1 MSARSAAYAARAAL
15 VVALLAPASAHAD
28 ALALFGDGARSAAL
42 ARADLAQAAPS
53 DAPRQNAALAA
64 EPGIRL
70 RLGYGHADLHLTL
83 SGRDAG
89 VEHVSGVDLA
99 AQAGARLSETV
110 TVGAALSF
118 HLPDQHLALVG
129 FRPATEPQFVLYEAP
144 LQRTAVDLV
153 AALRYRALSIG
164 GGLSAGLSVSGDG
177 TRFDLGQDAHGTFA
191 DAALDVSL
199 PYRFAPIAGL
209 RLDLG
214 RVKLAASVRGALAVD
229 LRLDSDVRIT
239 LRNNPLN
246 GTTQVRVS
254 GPAGWDPTTIAL
266 GARVA
271 LGLGFSAIGALE
283 YAVYS
288 AAPPPIADVQVDVNL
303 GTTPG
308 QREARFPSPAFRDTL
323 SPRLA
328 VELRRP
334 LGADAHRALSA
345 RLGYALAPSPVP
357 PQTSFTS
364 YADATR
370 HQLALGGGVQLGRF
384 LGVDLSADLA
394 LQLHLL
400 APRSEEKSPVLPFAH
415 YEVGGRIVHG
425 AATIEAAWE

>member
-1 MSARSAAYAARAAL
+1 MSAL
-15 VVALLAPASAHAD
+15 HVACAVLLTAFMMPASARAD
-28 ALALFGDGARSAAL
+28 AQGLFGDGARSAGL
-42 ARADLAQAAPS
+42 GRADLAGAAPS

-70 RLGYGHADLHLTL
+70 RFGYGYAGMRLTL
-83 SGRDAG
+83 DGRDAV
-89 VEHVSGVDLA
+89 VERASGVDLA
-99 AQAGARLSETV
+99 AQLGARLSEAFS
-110 TVGAALSF
+110 VGAALSL

-144 LQRTAVDLV
+144 LQRTSVDLV

-177 TRFDLGQDAHGTFA
+177 TRFDLGQDARGSFA

-214 RVKLAASVRGALAVD
+214 RVQLGASLRGALAVD
-229 LRLDSDVRIT
+229 LRLDSEVRIR

-246 GTTQVRVS
+246 GSTTVQVS
-254 GPAGWDPTTIAL
+254 GPSGWDPTTITL

-271 LGLGFSAIGALE
+271 LGLGLSAIGALE

-288 AAPPPIADVQVDVNL
+288 AAPAPIADVRVDVNL

-308 QREARFPSPAFRDTL
+308 QREARFPAPRFRDTI
-323 SPRLA
+323 SPRLGL
-328 VELRRP
+328 ELARP
-334 LGADAHRALSA
+334 LGDRGRALTA

-357 PQTSFTS
+357 AQTSFTS

-370 HQLALGGGVQLGRF
+370 HQLALGGGYRFGRF
-384 LGVDLSADLA
+384 FGVDLSADLA
-394 LQLHLL
+394 FQLHLF
-400 APRSEEKSPVLPFAH
+400 APRVEEKSPVLPFAR
-415 YEVGGRIVHG
+415 YEVGGRILHG
-425 AATIEAAWE
+425 AATIEAAWR